1 MLRLLHAVILGIVG
15 AGIVHIVVLLLIPH
29 YSEQDAWTLIS
40 EVGPAYAMVPLKDS
54 TAGEAVLS
62 DADPMFDVAAC
73 RFDLS
78 DGTVHI
84 TADGRVPFWS
94 LSVFD
99 RRGSNIYS
107 LNDRSAADGQLDI
120 VIATPVQILELRKA
134 PPEQY
139 ESSVIIE
146 ADTQEG
152 IAVLRSFVP
161 DATWAPI
168 VARHLS
174 STGCESASERP
185 VPE

>member
-1 MLRLLHAVILGIVG
+1 MLKLLHALVLGIIG

-29 YSEQDAWTLIS
+29 YSEQDAWALIS
-40 EVGPAYAMVPLKDS
+40 EAGPAYAMVPLKTT

-62 DADPMFDVAAC
+62 DADPMFEVAAC

-78 DGTVHI
+78 DGTVQI
-84 TADGRVPFWS
+84 TAEGRVPFWS

-107 LNDRSAADGQLDI
+107 LNDRSATDGRLDI
-120 VIATPVQILELRKA
+120 VIATPAQLLELRKA

-139 ESSVIIE
+139 EESVIIE
-146 ADTQEG
+146 ADTLEG

-161 DATWAPI
+161 DATWGPI
-168 VARHLS
+168 VARHLAG
-174 STGCESASERP
+174 TACEPASEQP
-185 VPE
+185 DAE